1 MNLHLRLHFERV
13 EVLKTEANHQKPVT
27 MHPTLQQMVQGPSSF
42 SLTLS
47 YLFTVIAE
55 ERKSQ
60 CHRGYAIE
68 LYFDPALEN
77 QVLKAWNV
85 LARRQIST
93 QLIEI
98 ESRPHITLFSSP
110 FIEPAKLE
118 NVIKAFASKQEPL
131 ALSFSSI
138 GSLPHDNNVLFLSPT
153 PSVSLLQFSVP
164 IVRGSEGEKALKFG
178 EEYRTDSW
186 VPCCAVAQE
195 VPKTR
200 MAEAFCV
207 LRDLKLPVAGY
218 ANGYWVGGV
227 FACSEFEISLLQ
239 QSRQPCHLCARG
251 KAEGFQKKASLLLCR
266 GNIMLLMVFILSTQ
280 LVLPIVSCIGCPQP
294 NLGDFTLSDMIL
306 IVLTMDNEALH
317 GIVRISCS
325 W

>member
-1 MNLHLRLHFERV
+1 MISAYLSFFISGQSEISV
-13 EVLKTEANHQKPVT
+13 FVTWVVLISIQFAYF
-27 MHPTLQQMVQGPSSF
+27 PSNFNSK
-42 SLTLS
+42 
-47 YLFTVIAE
+47 AM
-55 ERKSQ
+55 SQ
-60 CHRGYAIE
+60 GYAIE

-153 PSVSLLQFSVP
+153 PSVSLLQFQSQLCEAVK
-164 IVRGSEGEKALKFG
+164 REGVEIG

-186 VPCCAVAQE
+186 VPYCAVAQE

-218 ANGYWVGGV
+218 AMDIGLV
-227 FACSEFEISLLQ
+227 EFSPVRELFSFVLGNTVEAWGFRAI
-239 QSRQPCHLCARG
+239 LC
-251 KAEGFQKKASLLLCR
+251 
-266 GNIMLLMVFILSTQ
+266 
-280 LVLPIVSCIGCPQP
+280 
-294 NLGDFTLSDMIL
+294 
-306 IVLTMDNEALH
+306 
-317 GIVRISCS
+317 
-325 W
+325 